1 MCALQKYV
9 KNLHLPPCI
18 VEKHLLGSSWEQ
30 TSFQSGNGK
39 SGDMQEEQTVRG
51 PSTGGDTCLLFLI
64 LVFLGL
70 LGPRLLGLGLQQ
82 LGSRLLLLEGVHLLL
97 QLLLLVFHFL
107 LLFLVCPLQE
117 VKLLVQLERT
127 GQAR

>member
-1 MCALQKYV
+1 MGK
-9 KNLHLPPCI
+9 
-18 VEKHLLGSSWEQ
+18 VETCKRNKLLEA
-30 TSFQSGNGK
+30 
-39 SGDMQEEQTVRG
+39 
-51 PSTGGDTCLLFLI
+51 PAPGDTCLLFLI

-82 LGSRLLLLEGVHLLL
+82 LGSRLLLLEVVHLLL

-117 VKLLVQLERT
+117 VKLLVELERT
-127 GQAR
+127 GQAW